1 MVARTRKSKTK
12 AKAAAVDELD
22 FVVNKV
28 PVNTD
33 VSDEKEEIPLVQSTA
48 DEATPLLP
56 DVLNQEEELPALEP
70 VAVEEKENIRPV
82 QPVIDDQVQAMML
95 SMQNTITA
103 QAALLTKM
111 TEKLESLESA
121 PSVPVSS
128 VIEPIYLEADI
139 LVDDYLNMNWDVM
152 PSEDPPAVVAEAPSL
167 PSGISR
173 REKSSRP
180 YEEMYATEQD
190 ILSDNITLLD
200 ASSSMWGAIPQTN
213 THVGMRSRSL
223 LLNPTLQQASIGGL
237 L

>member
-1 MVARTRKSKTK
+1 MREGGQEAGSNQI
-12 AKAAAVDELD
+12 LSSG
-22 FVVNKV
+22 
-28 PVNTD
+28 P
-33 VSDEKEEIPLVQSTA
+33 SLVR
-48 DEATPLLP
+48 
-56 DVLNQEEELPALEP
+56 VLH
-70 VAVEEKENIRPV
+70 
-82 QPVIDDQVQAMML
+82 
-95 SMQNTITA
+95 S
-103 QAALLTKM
+103 
-111 TEKLESLESA
+111 
-121 PSVPVSS
+121 SVPPAVGATFAQ
-128 VIEPIYLEADI
+128 PPHAWLEGW
-139 LVDDYLNMNWDVM
+139 VDDYLNMNWDLM
-152 PSEDPPAVVAEAPSL
+152 PSEDPPAAVVEAASL